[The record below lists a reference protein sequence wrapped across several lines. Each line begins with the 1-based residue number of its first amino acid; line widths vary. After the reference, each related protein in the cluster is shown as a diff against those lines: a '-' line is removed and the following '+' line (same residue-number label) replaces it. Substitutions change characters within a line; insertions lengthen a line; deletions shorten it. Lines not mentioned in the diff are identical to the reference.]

1 MSRPDAESG
10 AGKSRGA
17 VGAAASIPALAWSL
31 ARQWFVQL
39 AALTAACAVVAA
51 TIAGAIGVGDALQ
64 GGLRALALE
73 RLGGIVATVVADD
86 FVRADLARD
95 FKRADLAREGD
106 RGAGPAVIPAIVLE
120 VALDAPGSTGRDAR
134 SARATLLACDQ
145 AAVLV
150 H

>member
-10 AGKSRGA
+10 TGKSHGA
-17 VGAAASIPALAWSL
+17 VGAAGSIPALAWSL

-73 RLGGIVATVVADD
+73 RLGGIVATVFPPYSVKS
-86 FVRADLARD
+86 LATAPW
-95 FKRADLAREGD
+95 KA
-106 RGAGPAVIPAIVLE
+106 
-120 VALDAPGSTGRDAR
+120 AL
-134 SARATLLACDQ
+134 
-145 AAVLV
+145 
-150 H
+150 